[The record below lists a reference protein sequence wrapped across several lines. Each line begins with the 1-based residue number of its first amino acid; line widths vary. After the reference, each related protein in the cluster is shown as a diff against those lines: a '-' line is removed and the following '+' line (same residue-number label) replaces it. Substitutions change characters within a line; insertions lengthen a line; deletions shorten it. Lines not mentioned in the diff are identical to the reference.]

1 MPYQYKRE
9 PLNDDE
15 VNKLTNACESFEGK
29 FVIWTL
35 LDSGLRVSEFSNL
48 SKDNIQWQE
57 KDLWSMAKVDLMA
70 RKQREELYLCLKG
83 SKD

>member
-15 VNKLTNACESFEGK
+15 VNKLTNACESFEEK
-29 FVIWTL
+29 FVVWTL

-57 KDLWSMAKVDLMA
+57 KRFIRQRRIYLNLSPEDTI
-70 RKQREELYLCLKG
+70 RKFQDKW
-83 SKD
+83 